1 VSDPPP
7 LIRVEP
13 PSASGEGGLVLR
25 AAIAV
30 VLAALFVISSRR
42 QARLAGEIPLLPY
55 QQKFVDLPSPL
66 QRDYRELR
74 EGYEEAARA
83 RAKAGAWPEPEKLA
97 ADGVPPFAIDGVEG
111 RLREWRVVRDGR
123 VALYFG
129 VARAEEKARPN
140 LLLRVIESAPADFE
154 SRDPNTR
161 IDEEHRRLA
170 DGTLV
175 HVTTWYRDPAA
186 GPVAVDGSLRPE
198 MSGWTQMVG
207 RAAVRSFADT
217 LPVTL
222 PVPRAARPAA
232 PGVPPPAKLA
242 VGVTLHPYYSWV
254 ANLVKGTDVEV
265 RSILPG
271 EIDAGNYQPR
281 AEDIRK
287 LADLDAIVINGVG
300 HDDFILDMLKA
311 SGNARI
317 VVIQPNDEVALL
329 RAKSGNAVNSHTF
342 ISFTNAIQQTYAIA
356 KALADLR
363 PDLAAKFDENA
374 GEYARRLRRIKAA
387 AATRLAGAAIRKVIT
402 VHDGYGY
409 LLQEFGIDIDA
420 VIEPA
425 HGLVP
430 SGAELKDVIDIL
442 RRDQIAVV
450 FSEESFPKPLLDVVR
465 EQGHAR
471 VYLISHIASGEYTAD
486 KFEREMQANV
496 DVMVKALVTDP
507 EVAGK

>member
-1 VSDPPP
+1 VSEPPP

-13 PSASGEGGLVLR
+13 PSASGEGALVLR

-42 QARLAGEIPLLPY
+42 QANVADEVPLAPF
-55 QQKFVDLPSPL
+55 QQRFADLPGPL
-66 QRDYRELR
+66 QRDFRELR

-83 RAKAGAWPEPEKLA
+83 RSKGGAWPEPEQLA
-97 ADGVPPFAIDGVEG
+97 AEGVPPFARDGVDG
-111 RLREWRVVRDGR
+111 RLRAWRIVHDGR
-123 VALYFG
+123 VALYSG
-129 VARAEEKARPN
+129 ETRADGKARPN

-161 IDEEHRRLA
+161 VDEEHRRLA

-175 HVTTWYRDPAA
+175 YVTTWYRDPAA
-186 GPVAVDGSLRPE
+186 GPVAGDGSLRPE

-207 RAAVRSFADT
+207 RAAERSFT
-217 LPVTL
+217 VPP
-222 PVPRAARPAA
+222 PVPRPAPPAA
-232 PGVPPPAKLA
+232 PGAPPPAKLE

-254 ANLVKGTDVEV
+254 ANVVKGTDVEV

-281 AEDIRK
+281 AEDIKK

-311 SGNARI
+311 SGNPRI
-317 VVIQPNDEVALL
+317 VVIRPNDEVALL
-329 RAKSGNAVNSHTF
+329 RARSGRAVNSHTF
-342 ISFTNAIQQTYAIA
+342 ISFTNAIQQTYAIS
-356 KALADLR
+356 KALANLR
-363 PDLAAKFDENA
+363 PELAAKFDANA
-374 GEYARRLRRIKAA
+374 GEYANRLRKIKAA
-387 AATRLAGAAIRKVIT
+387 AATRLADAAIHEVVT

-409 LLQEFGIDIDA
+409 LMQEFGIDIDA
-420 VIEPA
+420 VVEPA

-430 SGAELKDVIDIL
+430 SGAELKDVIDLL
-442 RRDQIAVV
+442 RRDRIAVV
-450 FSEESFPKPLLDVVR
+450 FSEESFPAPLLDVVR

-486 KFEREMQANV
+486 KFEKEMQANV
-496 DVMVKALVTDP
+496 EVMVKALVTDP
-507 EVAGK
+507 GVAGK

>member
-1 VSDPPP
+1 VSEPPP

-13 PSASGEGGLVLR
+13 PSASGEGALVLR

-42 QARLAGEIPLLPY
+42 QANVAGEVPLAPF
-55 QQKFVDLPSPL
+55 QQRFVDLPSPL

-83 RAKAGAWPEPEKLA
+83 RSKDGAWPEPERLA
-97 ADGVPPFAIDGVEG
+97 QDGVPPFARDGVDG
-111 RLREWRVVRDGR
+111 RLREWRIVRDGR

-129 VARAEEKARPN
+129 ETRADGKARPN

-154 SRDPNTR
+154 SRDPNTPS
-161 IDEEHRRLA
+161 DEEHRRLT

-175 HVTTWYRDPAA
+175 HVTTWYREPAT
-186 GPVAVDGSLRPE
+186 GPVAGDGSLRPE

-207 RAAVRSFADT
+207 RAAERSFT
-217 LPVTL
+217 VLPSV
-222 PVPRAARPAA
+222 PPSVPRAAPPVALGTA
-232 PGVPPPAKLA
+232 PPAKLR

-254 ANLVKGTDVEV
+254 ANVVKGTDVDV

-311 SGNARI
+311 SGNPRI
-317 VVIQPNDEVALL
+317 VVIRPNDEVALL
-329 RAKSGNAVNSHTF
+329 RAKSGRAVNSHTF
-342 ISFTNAIQQTYAIA
+342 ISFTNAIQQAYAIS
-356 KALADLR
+356 KALANLR
-363 PDLAAKFDENA
+363 PELATKFDANA
-374 GEYARRLRRIKAA
+374 ADYARRLRKIKAA
-387 AATRLAGAAIRKVIT
+387 AATRLAGAAIHKVVT

-409 LLQEFGIDIDA
+409 LMQEFGIDIDA
-420 VIEPA
+420 VVEPA

-496 DVMVKALVTDP
+496 DAMVKALVTDP
-507 EVAGK
+507 GVAGK